1 MSDDLSRNSNVDYPS
16 TSGVN
21 ARYSNLP
28 ETTSSIILQDFK
40 NNKIQKTTSSNL
52 ETDSNLSENKAT
64 SSFKE
69 KLDAF
74 DAAILSAD
82 NFLKSFNK
90 YPNNAKAMSEV
101 VDNVDSNKNEKSRA
115 ENNSSSRSSSGSNS
129 SSRCSIET
137 DEDISRDNFDQNSND
152 FTSKTNFMAST
163 SKMKTLSKSLLHSNS
178 DRGHKRSHQ
187 SDSESE
193 CEDTAII
200 IVPSV
205 EEIVDPSYSTR
216 FYLVKWKNWSKGF
229 NTWERYGSLYK
240 SQKLLLKYIE
250 NKNKPVDGYL
260 NPIDGTL
267 LMMSRKMI
275 TTLFETFK
283 TESGISLPTL
293 LPEDISGLYNSLDV
307 GTMNS
312 QKYKNRSLQY
322 FLPTIVLGYLR
333 QRQLFNLKQWEIEI
347 NVVTQDNEIKV
358 ENNMDLEGPPDSFV
372 YISEYVP
379 QADIIISDDPPI
391 GCNCKKNCK
400 IPESCCYEMTGCLK
414 AYDKNK
420 NIIVIPGH
428 PVYECNKKCKCSS
441 ACTNRVVQLGSKV
454 NVCIYKTRRTG
465 WGVKSTQN
473 IQKGQ
478 FVARYIGEIITVEE
492 SEDRLRDGLSNI
504 DYTWNLDFNDPQNY
518 KYIIDGTHFA
528 NFTRFINHSCS
539 SNLNVYAVWINCLD
553 RNLPQL
559 ALFANRDIVAGEQL
573 TTNYF
578 SRIDKSTLKKSGIRC
593 RCDMKN
599 LYYLIC
605 LYFFFVSIHF
615 ITNKNFDSQLPGWFL
630 EVITKDQKLH
640 NLLEKFESVHQI
652 YPEEIDSK
660 ECNDTTLISTYLS
673 PMLTIIPPI
682 SEESTFNSNLIVS
695 PFFENACNVFLTV
708 VTIHGRS
715 PRCAA
720 MIILKLF
727 NILKKLDDGGERA
740 SFFAA
745 NCKVLAFN
753 ARLLIGL
760 STNSIRTLSD
770 FSADFK
776 GRSNLK
782 LPKAKCQ
789 LSNNIKLLSKSY
801 SLVFNGWDRLF
812 TVTKKIW
819 IKK

>member
-21 ARYSNLP
+21 ARYSNSP

-40 NNKIQKTTSSNL
+40 NKKIQKTTSSNL
-52 ETDSNLSENKAT
+52 ETDSNLSKNKAT

-90 YPNNAKAMSEV
+90 YPNNDKAMSEV

-115 ENNSSSRSSSGSNS
+115 ENNSSSSGSNS

-152 FTSKTNFMAST
+152 FTSKTNLMAST

-205 EEIVDPSYSTR
+205 EEIVDPSYSYIVSDDKIQNFITNGKMIGDDNIVDAYDPTEIDEIINDEIILGTR

-240 SQKLLLKYIE
+240 SQKILLKYIE
-250 NKNKPVDGYL
+250 NKNKRVDGYL

-391 GCNCKKNCK
+391 GCHCKKNCK

-420 NIIVIPGH
+420 NIVVNPGH

-492 SEDRLRDGLSNI
+492 SEDRLRDGLSSI

-578 SRIDKSTLKKSGIRC
+578 SRIDKNTLKKSGIRC

-599 LYYLIC
+599 CNGYY
-605 LYFFFVSIHF
+605 F
-615 ITNKNFDSQLPGWFL
+615 
-630 EVITKDQKLH
+630 
-640 NLLEKFESVHQI
+640 
-652 YPEEIDSK
+652 
-660 ECNDTTLISTYLS
+660 
-673 PMLTIIPPI
+673 
-682 SEESTFNSNLIVS
+682 
-695 PFFENACNVFLTV
+695 
-708 VTIHGRS
+708 
-715 PRCAA
+715 
-720 MIILKLF
+720 
-727 NILKKLDDGGERA
+727 
-740 SFFAA
+740 
-745 NCKVLAFN
+745 
-753 ARLLIGL
+753 
-760 STNSIRTLSD
+760 
-770 FSADFK
+770 
-776 GRSNLK
+776 
-782 LPKAKCQ
+782 
-789 LSNNIKLLSKSY
+789 
-801 SLVFNGWDRLF
+801 
-812 TVTKKIW
+812 
-819 IKK
+819 

>member
-1 MSDDLSRNSNVDYPS
+1 MSREKIIIVIIDILYHLTINFFTKYVADY
-16 TSGVN
+16 
-21 ARYSNLP
+21 
-28 ETTSSIILQDFK
+28 K
-40 NNKIQKTTSSNL
+40 NNKIKETTSSNL
-52 ETDSNLSENKAT
+52 KTDSNLSENKAT
-64 SSFKE
+64 SSSKE
-69 KLDAF
+69 NLDAF

-82 NFLKSFNK
+82 NFLKSINK
-90 YPNNAKAMSEV
+90 YPNNVKDMSEV
-101 VDNVDSNKNEKSRA
+101 VDNADSNKNEKSRV
-115 ENNSSSRSSSGSNS
+115 EKNSSSSGSS

-137 DEDISRDNFDQNSND
+137 DEDISRDNFDKNSND
-152 FTSKTNFMAST
+152 FTSRTNLMAST

-178 DRGHKRSHQ
+178 DRGHKRPHQ

-205 EEIVDPSYSTR
+205 EEIVDPSYSYIVSDDKIQHFITNGKMIGDDNIVDAYDPTEIDEIINDEIILGTR

-250 NKNKPVDGYL
+250 NKNKRVDGYL
-260 NPIDGTL
+260 NHIDGTL

-283 TESGISLPTL
+283 TEAGISLPTL

-307 GTMNS
+307 GTINS

-333 QRQLFNLKQWEIEI
+333 QRQLYNLKQWEIEI

-379 QADIIISDDPPI
+379 QANIIISDDPPI

-454 NVCIYKTRRTG
+454 NVCVYKTRRTG

-492 SEDRLRDGLSNI
+492 SEDRLRDGLSSI

-539 SNLNVYAVWINCLD
+539 SNLNVYAVWVNCLD

-599 LYYLIC
+599 CNGYY
-605 LYFFFVSIHF
+605 F
-615 ITNKNFDSQLPGWFL
+615 
-630 EVITKDQKLH
+630 
-640 NLLEKFESVHQI
+640 
-652 YPEEIDSK
+652 
-660 ECNDTTLISTYLS
+660 
-673 PMLTIIPPI
+673 
-682 SEESTFNSNLIVS
+682 
-695 PFFENACNVFLTV
+695 
-708 VTIHGRS
+708 
-715 PRCAA
+715 
-720 MIILKLF
+720 
-727 NILKKLDDGGERA
+727 
-740 SFFAA
+740 
-745 NCKVLAFN
+745 
-753 ARLLIGL
+753 
-760 STNSIRTLSD
+760 
-770 FSADFK
+770 
-776 GRSNLK
+776 
-782 LPKAKCQ
+782 
-789 LSNNIKLLSKSY
+789 
-801 SLVFNGWDRLF
+801 
-812 TVTKKIW
+812 
-819 IKK
+819 

>member
-1 MSDDLSRNSNVDYPS
+1 MSDDLSGNSDVDYPS
-16 TSGVN
+16 TSGAN
-21 ARYSNLP
+21 ARYSSSP
-28 ETTSSIILQDFK
+28 ETTSSIFLQDFK
-40 NNKIQKTTSSNL
+40 NKKTQKTTSSNL
-52 ETDSNLSENKAT
+52 ETDSNLSGIKAT
-64 SSFKE
+64 SSSE
-69 KLDAF
+69 EHLDAF

-82 NFLKSFNK
+82 KFLKSVNK
-90 YPNNAKAMSEV
+90 YRNNVKAMSEV
-101 VDNVDSNKNEKSRA
+101 VDNADSNENEKSRA
-115 ENNSSSRSSSGSNS
+115 ENNSSSRSSSN
-129 SSRCSIET
+129 RTRSIEAY
-137 DEDISRDNFDQNSND
+137 EDISRDNFDQNSND
-152 FTSKTNFMAST
+152 NLNFTSNINLMAST
-163 SKMKTLSKSLLHSNS
+163 SKSLLPTNS
-178 DRGHKRSHQ
+178 DRGHKRPRQ
-187 SDSESE
+187 SDSDSDTDSESE
-193 CEDTAII
+193 FGDTAII

-205 EEIVDPSYSTR
+205 VGIVDPSYSYIVSDDKIQHFITSGKMIGDDNIEDAYDPTEIDEIINDEIILGTR

-240 SQKLLLKYIE
+240 SQKLILKYIKS
-250 NKNKPVDGYL
+250 KNKRVDSYL
-260 NPIDGTL
+260 NHIDGTL

-307 GTMNS
+307 GTINS

-333 QRQLFNLKQWEIEI
+333 QQQLFNLKQWEIEI
-347 NVVTQDNEIKV
+347 NVVTQDNKIKV

-454 NVCIYKTRRTG
+454 NVCVYKTRKTG

-478 FVARYIGEIITVEE
+478 FIARYIGEIITVEE
-492 SEDRLRDGLSNI
+492 SEDRLRDGLSSI
-504 DYTWNLDFNDPQNY
+504 DYTWNLDFDDPQNY

-578 SRIDKSTLKKSGIRC
+578 SRIDISTLKKTGVRC

-599 LYYLIC
+599 CNGYY
-605 LYFFFVSIHF
+605 F
-615 ITNKNFDSQLPGWFL
+615 
-630 EVITKDQKLH
+630 
-640 NLLEKFESVHQI
+640 
-652 YPEEIDSK
+652 
-660 ECNDTTLISTYLS
+660 
-673 PMLTIIPPI
+673 
-682 SEESTFNSNLIVS
+682 
-695 PFFENACNVFLTV
+695 
-708 VTIHGRS
+708 
-715 PRCAA
+715 
-720 MIILKLF
+720 
-727 NILKKLDDGGERA
+727 
-740 SFFAA
+740 
-745 NCKVLAFN
+745 
-753 ARLLIGL
+753 
-760 STNSIRTLSD
+760 
-770 FSADFK
+770 
-776 GRSNLK
+776 
-782 LPKAKCQ
+782 
-789 LSNNIKLLSKSY
+789 
-801 SLVFNGWDRLF
+801 
-812 TVTKKIW
+812 
-819 IKK
+819 